1 MAFSVTALTD
11 YTREYEGK
19 LVTSLLFAPKTAQ
32 VIEQIGNV
40 QSGIKSTEKIT
51 IHDTDAIFQTGGT
64 CGFLSSGATT
74 FTQKTISVGKIKVH
88 ESICPKTL
96 ESKYLQKFLAAGSQ
110 YTTFDFAAEYT
121 AKKVARI
128 GAQLE
133 TAIWQGSTASVNVNL
148 NKFQGLKTL
157 AAADGTVVNA
167 NSTTY
172 YGAALTGGFTAATI
186 INAVNAV
193 YKAFPPEQLNRTD
206 LVVFCG
212 WDAFRLYGTA
222 LTEGKYFVNWSAD
235 MPSGEMMIPNTN
247 VKLIA
252 VNGLNGTNFM
262 MGTYGEN
269 LFLGTD
275 LLNEEE
281 RFELFF
287 AKEADELR
295 FMAEWK
301 YGVQYAFGDQVVKF
315 DAA

>member
-19 LVTSLLFAPKTAQ
+19 LVTSLVFAPKTAQ
-32 VIEQIGNV
+32 VIEQLGNV

-51 IHDTDAIFQTGGT
+51 IHDTDAIFQVGGT
-64 CGFLSSGATT
+64 CGFNSSGATT
-74 FTQKTISVGKIKVH
+74 FTQKTITVGKIKVH

-121 AKKVARI
+121 GKKVARI

-148 NKFQGLKTL
+148 NKFQGLRTL
-157 AAADGTVVNA
+157 MVADSTVVNA
-167 NSTTY
+167 NSAAF
-172 YGAALTGGFTAATI
+172 YGSALTGGFTAATI
-186 INAVNAV
+186 INAVNAL
-193 YKAFPPEQLNRTD
+193 YKAIPAEILNRTD
-206 LVVFCG
+206 LVAFCG

-222 LTEGKYFVNWSAD
+222 LTEGKYFVNWSEA
-235 MPSGEMMIPNTN
+235 MPSGELMIPNTN

-252 VNGLNGTNFM
+252 VNGLNGTNYM
-262 MGTYGEN
+262 AATYGEN

-275 LLNEEE
+275 LLNEED
-281 RFELFF
+281 RFELFH
-287 AKEADELR
+287 AKEADEMR

-301 YGVQYAFGDQVVKF
+301 YGVQYAFGEHVADF